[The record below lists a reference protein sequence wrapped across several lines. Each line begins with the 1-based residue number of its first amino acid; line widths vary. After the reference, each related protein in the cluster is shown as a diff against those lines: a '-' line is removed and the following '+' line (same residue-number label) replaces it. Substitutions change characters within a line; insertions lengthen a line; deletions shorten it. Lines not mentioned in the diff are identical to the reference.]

1 MKIPPKGKNRTND
14 AELKWMKE
22 ACEKWIEQDNALV
35 KKIHELQKKKLNPDL
50 SFEEIAKINFEIDA
64 LIKEMCS
71 IEHPFNND

>member
-1 MKIPPKGKNRTND
+1 MNG

-35 KKIHELQKKKLNPDL
+35 RKIHELQKKKLNPDL
-50 SFEEIAKINFEIDA
+50 SSEEIAKITFEIDM

-71 IEHPFNND
+71 IEHPLNND